1 MHWSISNASFV
12 VLLCPLAIA
21 MNILHPL
28 HTAMLVSDLNA
39 SQHFYSEVLGLPEVE
54 RPLNFPGLW
63 YQIGEYQIHLI
74 VDESTPNGL
83 HNSSKW
89 GRNRH
94 LAFAIAD
101 LTMAKD
107 QIKRHGWEIQE
118 SASGR
123 PAIFVQDPD
132 GNVIELLQI

>member
-1 MHWSISNASFV
+1 
-12 VLLCPLAIA
+12 
-21 MNILHPL
+21 MNILRPL
-28 HTAMLVSDLNA
+28 HTAMLVSDLEA
-39 SQHFYSEVLGLPEVE
+39 AQHFYSVVLGLPEAD

-63 YQIGEYQIHLI
+63 YQMGDYQIHLI
-74 VDESTPNGL
+74 VDESTPHGL
-83 HNSSKW
+83 HNQTKW

-101 LTMAKD
+101 LNAAKT
-107 QIKRHGWEIQE
+107 QIQDHGWAIQE

-132 GNVIELLQI
+132 GNVIELLQV

>member
-1 MHWSISNASFV
+1 
-12 VLLCPLAIA
+12 
-21 MNILHPL
+21 MNICRPL
-28 HTAMLVSDLNA
+28 HTALLVSDLNA
-39 SQHFYSEVLGLPEVE
+39 ARHFYGVVLHLPEVE

-63 YQIGEYQIHLI
+63 YQLGDYQIHLI
-74 VDESTPNGL
+74 VDESTPYGL
-83 HNSSKW
+83 HNPQKW

-101 LTMAKD
+101 IRTAKSHLEAHD
-107 QIKRHGWEIQE
+107 WEFQS

-132 GNVIELLQI
+132 GNVIELLQV